1 MSPAVVDEEMDRK
14 SGMLLQATKTA
25 AKLQARLMGYYG
37 LRTVL
42 KQDTANMFK

>member
-1 MSPAVVDEEMDRK
+1 MSPAVVDEEMNTFGNHQDRC
-14 SGMLLQATKTA
+14 

-42 KQDTANMFK
+42 KQDIANMFK